1 MSVTRE
7 NKSQSRRNSAK
18 PHFDLSHEA
27 PIAQQHHT
35 EHITHGRFRDDP
47 YAWLAA
53 DNWRE
58 ILNDPSSLPEAIAH
72 LVKDENDYCAK
83 VVAPLAELRKILVE
97 ELRARIKED
106 DADVPDTDGDYEYY
120 GRFREGAE
128 HSLYCRRP
136 RGGGPETIL
145 LDGES
150 LAKNKDFFDIG
161 EVSHAPDHLQLAWSV
176 DETGSELFSIRTRA
190 ISDGVDRDDVV
201 RRTDGAIVWRADSQG
216 FYYVHIDGNHR
227 SAQIRRHMLGDDPK
241 HDSIILEEADSAWFI
256 SLSESRCLRFAIV
269 SLHGHDACECW
280 LIDLRGEDAKPQLV
294 AKREEKLRYE
304 VEPHEDRLYIL
315 NNANG
320 ADDFCISI
328 APITHSAR
336 IHWHSM
342 IDHRPGAMIT
352 SMTIYENFLVWIT
365 RENSLPRITIRNI
378 ITHEEHNIAF
388 KEEAYALAL
397 DPGLEFCTPMLRFS
411 YSSLTTPEEIY
422 DYNMETNTRQLR
434 KRQEIPCGHKP
445 EDYVTRRLFAPSHD
459 GEDIPITLLHRADFS
474 TTNGGAPLLLY
485 GYGAYGYALEAE
497 FDENALSLVD
507 RGFVYALAHV
517 RGGADKGWNWYE
529 RGKLDAKENSFF
541 DFISVAQFLI
551 GAGYAYRGG
560 IVAQGASAGGM
571 LMGVVM
577 NQHPELFAGV
587 IAGVPFVDVLNTMLR
602 DDLPLTPPEWLEWG
616 NPIIDEQAYARIA
629 AYAPY
634 ENISSQNY
642 PALLSITALSDPRV
656 TYWEPLKWV
665 TKLRATMS
673 GGGPILLHTHT
684 DAGHAGASGRFEA
697 LADTALEFAF
707 AIACSTRTPNCS

>member
-1 MSVTRE
+1 
-7 NKSQSRRNSAK
+7 
-18 PHFDLSHEA
+18 
-27 PIAQQHHT
+27 
-35 EHITHGRFRDDP
+35 
-47 YAWLAA
+47 
-53 DNWRE
+53 
-58 ILNDPSSLPEAIAH
+58 
-72 LVKDENDYCAK
+72 
-83 VVAPLAELRKILVE
+83 
-97 ELRARIKED
+97 
-106 DADVPDTDGDYEYY
+106 
-120 GRFREGAE
+120 
-128 HSLYCRRP
+128 
-136 RGGGPETIL
+136 
-145 LDGES
+145 
-150 LAKNKDFFDIG
+150 
-161 EVSHAPDHLQLAWSV
+161 
-176 DETGSELFSIRTRA
+176 
-190 ISDGVDRDDVV
+190 
-201 RRTDGAIVWRADSQG
+201 
-216 FYYVHIDGNHR
+216 
-227 SAQIRRHMLGDDPK
+227 
-241 HDSIILEEADSAWFI
+241 
-256 SLSESRCLRFAIV
+256 
-269 SLHGHDACECW
+269 
-280 LIDLRGEDAKPQLV
+280 
-294 AKREEKLRYE
+294 
-304 VEPHEDRLYIL
+304 
-315 NNANG
+315 
-320 ADDFCISI
+320 
-328 APITHSAR
+328 
-336 IHWHSM
+336 M

-551 GAGYAYRGG
+551 DAGYAYRGG

-707 AIACSTRTPNCS
+707 AIACSTRAPNCS